1 MVRFQII
8 KSTAVPAALLLGLI
22 LLVSALPAEDP
33 GPEFLKHFSWR
44 EIGPANPGGRITDI
58 EAVESD
64 PRIIYVGAATGGVWK
79 TVNAGDPVDQWG
91 PKAGIYITKDGGSTW
106 TKAVKGLPKVEVGRI
121 GIDASRSQPGTVY
134 AIVSTEKTKGN
145 E

>member
-22 LLVSALPAEDP
+22 LLVSALPAEES

-79 TVNAGDPVDQWG
+79 TVNAG
-91 PKAGIYITKDGGSTW
+91 TTW
-106 TKAVKGLPKVEVGRI
+106 TPIFDDQPTASIGDIAV
-121 GIDASRSQPGTVY
+121 SRSNPDILFGVHQGDAEQTSNQSILLV
-134 AIVSTEKTKGN
+134 VFRC
-145 E
+145 